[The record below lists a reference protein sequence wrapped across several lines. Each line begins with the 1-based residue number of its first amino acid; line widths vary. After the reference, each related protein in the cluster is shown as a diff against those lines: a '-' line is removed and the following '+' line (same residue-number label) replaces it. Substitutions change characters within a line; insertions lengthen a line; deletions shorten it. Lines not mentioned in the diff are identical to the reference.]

1 MTMIHMKNSTM
12 TRHLKSRSR
21 INLSRR
27 HDGSAL
33 IVSLLILVVM
43 TLIGITAVSTSG
55 LEERM
60 AGNARDD
67 QVAFQAAEIPM
78 RGAESDIENLASTAG
93 FNGTNGQYPQ
103 GSSLD
108 ISPGSSIWTGSN
120 SKVYSGA
127 LGDEKTAPRYII
139 EVLGTQGQS
148 DPVMGGYGTNSG
160 VGAVTAFRITARGT
174 GISDK
179 STVILQSYY
188 GKLM

>member
-1 MTMIHMKNSTM
+1 MIHMKNSAM
-12 TRHLKSRSR
+12 NRHLQSRSPL
-21 INLSRR
+21 NPASR

-60 AGNARDD
+60 AGNVRDD
-67 QVAFQAAEIPM
+67 QVAFQAAEIAL
-78 RGAESDIENLASTAG
+78 RGAEADIENLASTAG

-103 GSSLD
+103 DSTLD

-127 LGDEKTAPRYII
+127 LGDEKSAPRYVI
-139 EVLGTQGQS
+139 EVLGTQGKS

-160 VGAVTAFRITARGT
+160 IGAVTSFRITARGT